1 MKAIR
6 QVESFIL
13 QIRPLTP
20 FLVTSGRKLRRF
32 DYVLAHQPR
41 TGTPLIRVIDFDRL
55 IDDEKIP
62 LEKKMEVVERRS
74 SWNLD
79 RYFRYTLLCAF
90 KGFEEGA
97 ELLECLRDAG
107 GSPILP
113 ASSIKGAIRTA
124 LAFSLLQD
132 RPDLLQSELGRM
144 RDRRERPGL
153 GLERRLFGES
163 PGENLLRCLRIAD
176 PPCGHNAD
184 IRAYE
189 VGLMTSGRTGFHRKY
204 SFYAEAWD
212 AAMKDPISAPV
223 SLEFFPT
230 DNRAGGK
237 ENQTPAVRERLLR
250 ALKSFSQALI
260 DSEKSFYA
268 AFSPRELAPLWSQ
281 LVNRAG
287 GGILLP
293 LGFGSGWH
301 TRTLGLL
308 FNKDD
313 LTRRLK
319 PFLSPERQYMEKG
332 GAVFYPKSRRWIL
345 SAGRP
350 EAPLGWT
357 IWSFA

>member
-1 MKAIR
+1 MKASR
-6 QVESFIL
+6 QVESFTL

-20 FLVTSGRKLRRF
+20 FLVTSGRKLQPF

-41 TGTPLIRVIDFDRL
+41 TGTPLIRVIDFERL
-55 IDDEKIP
+55 IEDEKIP
-62 LEKKMEVVERRS
+62 LEKKMEVVERRG

-79 RYFRYTLLCAF
+79 RYYRYTLLCAF
-90 KGFEEGA
+90 KRIEERA

-113 ASSIKGAIRTA
+113 ASSIKGTIRTA
-124 LAFSLLQD
+124 LAFSLLKD
-132 RPDLLQSELGRM
+132 RRDLLQSEFGRM

-163 PGENLLRCLRIAD
+163 LGENALRCIRVAE

-212 AAMKDPISAPV
+212 AAMKDPISASV
-223 SLEFFPT
+223 SLELFPNV
-230 DNRAGGK
+230 NRAGGK
-237 ENQTPAVRERLLR
+237 ESEPLATKEKLLG
-250 ALKSFSQALI
+250 ALKSFSNALI
-260 DSEKSFYA
+260 ESEKRFYA
-268 AFSPRELAPLWSQ
+268 AFSPRELEGRWSQ
-281 LVNRAG
+281 LVHRAEG
-287 GGILLP
+287 RILLP

-301 TRTLGLL
+301 ARTLGLL

-313 LTRRLK
+313 LARRLK
-319 PFLSPERQYMEKG
+319 PFLSPDRQYMEKG

-345 SAGRP
+345 SAGWP

-357 IWSFA
+357 LWSIA